1 LAIRESS
8 IIRSLEARTTNLE
21 QLRPIPYLLMAYY
34 VPCVVYNSGTLWRYV
49 VEVLVVVAEVLDS
62 CVMSGLKAKPVRPID
77 GQYPLLTM
85 P

>member
-1 LAIRESS
+1 
-8 IIRSLEARTTNLE
+8 
-21 QLRPIPYLLMAYY
+21 MAYY
-34 VPCVVYNSGTLWRYV
+34 VPCVLYNSGTLWRYV